1 MFPKSTQAQF
11 WMFEN
16 EAALTVFRAKTNLAY
31 VESHMKEAPPGAD
44 QGHFLSE
51 QDESDVV
58 FYFSVKMGEFCEKF
72 KPPMPR
78 YVKGTAFHYFKRFYL
93 YNSVM
98 NYHPKEI
105 LVTAVY
111 LASKVEEFNVSMQ
124 QFVANVQGN
133 QERATKIILNNELL
147 LMQEL
152 QFHLTVHNPFRAV
165 EGLLIDIKTR
175 CDSVHGVDSFRP
187 EIESF
192 LDSVFLT
199 DACMIYAPSQIALA
213 AIIHAASRQK
223 QNLDSYVTERLFGEQ
238 GEEAILHII
247 TCVRNIRVM
256 VKNIPE
262 PTPSIKLLC
271 TRLEQCRNQDNNPDS
286 LAYKRKLEEL
296 VDEED
301 LLQQDHIPNKQ
312 ARLDSDSG
320 DSSGVRALSPR
331 DV

>member
-1 MFPKSTQAQF
+1 MTSLTWCST
-11 WMFEN
+11 
-16 EAALTVFRAKTNLAY
+16 
-31 VESHMKEAPPGAD
+31 
-44 QGHFLSE
+44 FLSRWGSSVRSSSLPC
-51 QDESDVV
+51 QDMSGARLSTTSRG
-58 FYFSVKMGEFCEKF
+58 F
-72 KPPMPR
+72 
-78 YVKGTAFHYFKRFYL
+78 AFT
-93 YNSVM
+93 
-98 NYHPKEI
+98 KEV

-111 LASKVEEFNVSMQ
+111 LACKVEELMFPCSSSWPTWRGTRKGPLLV
-124 QFVANVQGN
+124 
-133 QERATKIILNNELL
+133 TKIILNNELL

-165 EGLLIDIKTR
+165 EGFLIDMKTR
-175 CDSVHGVDSFRP
+175 CDSVHSVDSFRP

-199 DACMIYAPSQIALA
+199 EACMIYAPSQIALA

-223 QNLDSYVTERLFGEQ
+223 QNLDSYVTESLFGEQ

-247 TCVRNIRVM
+247 TCVRNVRVM

-262 PTPSIKLLC
+262 PTPNIKLLC

-301 LLQQDHIPNKQ
+301 ILQQDYIPPKQ

-331 DV
+331 DG

>member
-1 MFPKSTQAQF
+1 MIYNWFRLTNHFP
-11 WMFEN
+11 
-16 EAALTVFRAKTNLAY
+16 LL
-31 VESHMKEAPPGAD
+31 SHMKEAPPGAD

-152 QFHLTVHNPFRAV
+152 QFHLTVHNPFRFCKPS
-165 EGLLIDIKTR
+165 LLV
-175 CDSVHGVDSFRP
+175 SSN
-187 EIESF
+187 
-192 LDSVFLT
+192 
-199 DACMIYAPSQIALA
+199 
-213 AIIHAASRQK
+213 
-223 QNLDSYVTERLFGEQ
+223 NL
-238 GEEAILHII
+238 
-247 TCVRNIRVM
+247 
-256 VKNIPE
+256 
-262 PTPSIKLLC
+262 
-271 TRLEQCRNQDNNPDS
+271 
-286 LAYKRKLEEL
+286 
-296 VDEED
+296 
-301 LLQQDHIPNKQ
+301 
-312 ARLDSDSG
+312 
-320 DSSGVRALSPR
+320 
-331 DV
+331 